1 MRSLTRLSRHLLQ
14 VATLLLFTFALSS
27 VVVAEEQSQSRGE
40 GWTPQGEIATSVGP
54 VTADTWR
61 QVRDG
66 EDFIDT
72 RADSTYNLINQSG
85 EYWRQVRNRWIS
97 PGGLIAVGGMLAIIL
112 VFYLIVG
119 KKTLDNPRTGRR
131 MLRWT
136 AIERAMHWTLATL
149 FIALALTGLNLLYGK
164 FVFRPL
170 FGDGFWAPMI
180 SGTKLIHNYL
190 GPLFGI
196 MLILVLAKW
205 LTINIPKKHDW
216 TWFKQGGG
224 IVGKAHPDAGF
235 ANAGEKAWYWLL
247 ASVGLL
253 VVASGLVL
261 DFPNFDQGRDTM
273 QWANMVHAIGSLGL
287 VAVALGHIYIGTL
300 GTEGAFE
307 AMKTGY
313 VDETWAKQHHNLWY
327 EEVMHKADTAPEE
340 KAADD
345 GTAKAHRP
353 N

>member
-1 MRSLTRLSRHLLQ
+1 MQTLTGMQRPLLCL
-14 VATLLLFTFALSS
+14 AISILFALTLGSFAMA
-27 VVVAEEQSQSRGE
+27 AEQDGE
-40 GWTPQGEIATSVGP
+40 RANGWTPQGEIATSVGP
-54 VTADTWR
+54 ITADTWR

-66 EDFIDT
+66 ENFIDT

-97 PGGLIAVGGMLAIIL
+97 PGGLIAVGGMLAIIT

-119 KKTLDNPRTGRR
+119 KKTLDSPRTGRT

-136 AIERAMHWTLATL
+136 AVERAMHWTLASL

-196 MLILVLAKW
+196 MLIIVLAKW

-224 IVGKAHPDAGF
+224 IIGKAHPDAGF
-235 ANAGEKAWYWLL
+235 ANAGEKGWYWLL

-327 EEVMHKADTAPEE
+327 DEVMQKADAAPEE
-340 KAADD
+340 KAVDD